1 MKRLSFLIISLLV
14 FSSCVEN
21 SGAPGS
27 DEDTPQWVSLF
38 DGESLDGW
46 IPKIRGHELGEN
58 FANTFR
64 VRDGQI
70 EVGYDEYEG
79 AFAERFGHLFH
90 ESSFSSYRFRMEY
103 KFFGEQAEEGPG
115 WAWRNSGIMVHCQ
128 DPATMTL
135 EQDFPRSVEVQL
147 LGGPEEGDRPTA
159 NLCTP
164 GTHVVMGDSVEM
176 RHCLNSSS
184 ETYRGDQ
191 WVSVMVE
198 VYADSLI
205 RHIVEG
211 DTVMIY
217 YQPQVGGENVNTP
230 PSSPAPGTLISEG
243 WISLQSESHPVAF
256 RKIEIMEL

>member
-1 MKRLSFLIISLLV
+1 MIILLLCVSCAEESSSL
-14 FSSCVEN
+14 
-21 SGAPGS
+21 APKPEG
-27 DEDTPQWVSLF
+27 PQWISLF

-46 IPKIRGHELGEN
+46 IPKIRGHETGEN
-58 FANTFR
+58 FSNTFR
-64 VRDGQI
+64 VNDGKI

-79 AFAERFGHLFH
+79 AFADRFGHLFYQ
-90 ESSFSSYRFRMEY
+90 SSFSSYKFRMEY
-103 KFFGEQAEEGPG
+103 KFFGQQAEEGPG

-128 DPATMTL
+128 DPGSMTL
-135 EQDFPRSVEVQL
+135 EQDFPRSIEVQL
-147 LGGPEEGDRPTA
+147 LGGREEGDRPTA

-211 DTVMIY
+211 DTVMTY

-256 RKIEIMEL
+256 RKIEVMEL